1 MRLTMKNGLML
12 DAPVTKEM
20 SSAIGWVLRAVAVC
34 VVLYGVAHLA
44 LLTGCSATLVSYRS
58 DSDNACPPMV
68 SVQSLGSSVTVTDG
82 TTCKVVG
89 E

>member
-1 MRLTMKNGLML
+1 MKRLIIIL
-12 DAPVTKEM
+12 
-20 SSAIGWVLRAVAVC
+20 SA
-34 VVLYGVAHLA
+34 LA
-44 LLTGCSATLVSYRS
+44 LSACSATLVSYRS

-82 TTCKVVG
+82 TICKVVG